1 MNDENLVSLADRTQR
16 ERNEIARKGA
26 HATNKARRRK
36 KAVSDLVRDMMDRP
50 LTEEQREEL
59 LEKNPYLEDE
69 DAVYAAAMVS
79 TQMQFA
85 LRSRVRDEDGNRV
98 YVCTPRESIAAFA
111 ALAEMDA
118 EAMGRDEQR
127 RDVWRMDPMDLTT
140 DMVAPYRAIHQFYD
154 GELDLGDVVLRGG
167 RGGAKSSFAAQIAL
181 EVMEQDPHANV
192 VYGRRYAVDLR
203 HTVYASFVRL
213 LNEKGMAGAWDL
225 TTSPMRATRRETG
238 TAVYFFGM
246 DKAEELKSFVPEVG
260 YVKLLLFEE
269 ADEMM
274 GDEQMDSA
282 ADTFLRANGQE
293 GARQLR
299 LKVFNPPA
307 SRNNF
312 MNEWCAAHVGDP
324 RTRTYD
330 FSYLNVPPE
339 WLGQT
344 FLDRAARAKEERPE
358 WYRNNYLGEVTGEGG
373 ELFGDVEER
382 RITDEE
388 AWRLLDRAYQ
398 GLDFGFEH
406 PMAFVRVAYDPEART
421 VYALS
426 EHVERHA
433 DLGDFMRGV
442 QSLDVDG
449 PGGARY
455 EAMRNEVICDAAEPD
470 RIRQLLDW
478 GWDAVA
484 SVKRWRGGGRA
495 YSWDWLRT
503 RHIVVDP
510 SRTPHL
516 AHELRTLEFERV
528 RGGFSSR
535 YPDIGEDAVMATI
548 YALNRIIRRAA
559 EYDGY

>member
-1 MNDENLVSLADRTQR
+1 MNDENLIPFTERSESEVR
-16 ERNEIARKGA
+16 EMNRRGGVRSGQ
-26 HATNKARRRK
+26 TRRRK

-85 LRSRVRDEDGNRV
+85 LRSRVMDEDGNRV

-127 RDVWRMDPMDLTT
+127 SDVWRMDPMDLTV

-154 GELDLGDVVLRGG
+154 GELDLGDVVLKGG

-181 EVMEQDPHANV
+181 EVMEQDPNANV

-213 LNEKGMAGAWDL
+213 LNEKGMAGEWDL

-282 ADTFLRANGQE
+282 ADTFLRANGHE

-299 LKVFNPPA
+299 MKVFNPPA

-324 RTRTYD
+324 ASRIFD

-339 WLGQT
+339 WLGEA
-344 FLDRAARAKEERPE
+344 FLDRAARAKAERPE

-373 ELFGDVEER
+373 ELFANVTER
-382 RITDEE
+382 RLADDEVWE
-388 AWRLLDRAYQ
+388 LLGRSWQ
-398 GLDFGFEH
+398 GLDFGYEH
-406 PMAFVRVAYDPEART
+406 PMAYVRVAYDPERDE
-421 VYALS
+421 VVALA

-433 DLGDFMRGV
+433 RLDAFMDGV
-442 QSLDVDG
+442 RSLDVAG
-449 PGGARY
+449 PGGSRY
-455 EAMRNEVICDAAEPD
+455 EAMRNEVICDSAEPD
-470 RIRQLLDW
+470 RIRELLDM

-484 SVKRWRGGGRA
+484 SVKRWKGGGRA
-495 YSWDWLRT
+495 YAWDWLRT
-503 RHIVVDP
+503 RRSIVVDP
-510 SRTPHL
+510 SRTPNL

-535 YPDIGEDAVMATI
+535 YPDLGEDCVMATI
-548 YALNRIIRRAA
+548 YALNRVIRNAG
-559 EYDGY
+559 DGY